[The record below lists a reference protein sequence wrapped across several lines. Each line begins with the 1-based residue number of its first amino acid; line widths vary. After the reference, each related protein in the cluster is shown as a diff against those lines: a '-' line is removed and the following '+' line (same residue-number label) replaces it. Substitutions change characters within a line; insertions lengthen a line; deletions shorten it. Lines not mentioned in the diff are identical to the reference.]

1 MMSSFMNHK
10 LLLLSLI
17 LAIAIPAAASYPGDE
32 EPTDKS
38 VWAKIDY
45 ASFDMESINGDVV
58 KITIE
63 AEGEASPNTHHWGI
77 AFIVVY
83 KDGSTDYN
91 GVFIEGPLNITTE
104 EILLFEPANDN
115 NWSKWKFY
123 NVAYVDREK
132 IGLTK
137 EDLENVSSFEV
148 WVRAYRDAEGKLWNQ
163 SFLTVTQ
170 NVSSEIEEFYEENN
184 DNHDVWFLAGF
195 ALAVVVIGGYA
206 AYKWKKRN

>member
-1 MMSSFMNHK
+1 
-10 LLLLSLI
+10 
-17 LAIAIPAAASYPGDE
+17 
-32 EPTDKS
+32 
-38 VWAKIDY
+38 
-45 ASFDMESINGDVV
+45 
-58 KITIE
+58 
-63 AEGEASPNTHHWGI
+63 
-77 AFIVVY
+77 
-83 KDGSTDYN
+83 
-91 GVFIEGPLNITTE
+91 
-104 EILLFEPANDN
+104 
-115 NWSKWKFY
+115 
-123 NVAYVDREK
+123 VDREK